1 MREVLKWLDEN
12 AERWM
17 LLFLYSFIVLVIA
30 IEVIRR
36 FGLMYSSVW
45 GEEAARYAFIYLVWI
60 GAAVAVR
67 DRAHI
72 RIDVITHLLPPR
84 GSALVYLL
92 GALLTVA
99 PSSFAIYWSLD
110 PALVSWGY
118 GSVTEGLPV
127 IPVWCLVAGPFC
139 FTTT

>member
-1 MREVLKWLDEN
+1 MREVLSWLDEN

-30 IEVIRR
+30 IEVLRR
-36 FGLMYSSVW
+36 FVLMYSSVW

-67 DRAHI
+67 DSAHI
-72 RIDVITHLLPPR
+72 RIDVLTHLLTPR

-92 GALLTVA
+92 EIGRASCRDRVCPYVRISCGAV
-99 PSSFAIYWSLD
+99 SLK
-110 PALVSWGY
+110 
-118 GSVTEGLPV
+118 
-127 IPVWCLVAGPFC
+127 
-139 FTTT
+139 

>member
-1 MREVLKWLDEN
+1 MIYLFFLMIRRPPRSTRTDTLFPHTTLFRSEVLSWLDEN

-30 IEVIRR
+30 IEVLRR
-36 FGLMYSSVW
+36 FVLMYSSVW

-72 RIDVITHLLPPR
+72 RIDVITQIGR
-84 GSALVYLL
+84 ASCRERVCQY
-92 GALLTVA
+92 V
-99 PSSFAIYWSLD
+99 
-110 PALVSWGY
+110 
-118 GSVTEGLPV
+118 
-127 IPVWCLVAGPFC
+127 
-139 FTTT
+139 

>member
-1 MREVLKWLDEN
+1 MREVLSWLDEN

-30 IEVIRR
+30 IEVLRR
-36 FGLMYSSVW
+36 FVLMYSSVW

-60 GAAVAVR
+60 GSAVAVR

-92 GALLTVA
+92 GDLLTDRKSKRMN
-99 PSSFAIYWSLD
+99 SSH
-110 PALVSWGY
+110 
-118 GSVTEGLPV
+118 
-127 IPVWCLVAGPFC
+127 
-139 FTTT
+139 